1 MSFPQILEVGI
12 GLIFVYYVMGS
23 IVSTICQIIME
34 SLGTRGLA
42 LEKYLKQIA
51 GDNFIDLS
59 EMPQIKALRPVRY
72 ANWWNVFGAGTI
84 EKRVEKIPASTLV
97 DAFFDITGLTG
108 KYQTTGDELI
118 ATINQL
124 PDSEGKKAMLTWIQK
139 GVTNI
144 NDLRSR
150 TNDYFTG
157 ILNQAAATFKAN
169 ARSLVIVLSIVI
181 TLLLGTDS
189 IQLARDLWA
198 DSTLRDIAASQ
209 ANAAAQQ
216 GQSTDLTQLLNQLG
230 ALSIKIGW
238 WQNQNFPIQT
248 STVDWIK
255 FILLKFTGLAITA
268 AAVSQGSSFWYDI
281 LKKLTAQP
289 TSSMSASSSSGG
301 SSSSRISSSSSNDGA
316 VG

>member
-12 GLIFVYYVMGS
+12 GLIFVYYAMGA

-51 GDNFIDLS
+51 GDKFIDLS

-118 ATINQL
+118 ATINKL

-150 TNDYFTG
+150 TSDYFTG

-189 IQLARDLWA
+189 IQLAKDLWA
-198 DSTLRDIAASQ
+198 DSTLRDIAAAQ

-289 TSSMSASSSSGG
+289 TSSTSANSSSGG
-301 SSSSRISSSSSNDGA
+301 SGSSSSSDGA

>member
-23 IVSTICQIIME
+23 IVSTISQIIME
-34 SLGTRGLA
+34 SLETRGVA
-42 LEKYLKQIA
+42 LEKYLKMIVGEKNL
-51 GDNFIDLS
+51 GDLTNL
-59 EMPQIKALRPVRY
+59 PQIKSLRPIRY
-72 ANWWNVFGAGTI
+72 ANWWNVFGAGTE
-84 EKRVEKIPASTLV
+84 EKKVEKIPASTLV
-97 DAFFDITGLTG
+97 DAFFDLSGLTG
-108 KYQTTGDELI
+108 KNKIKADELTNI
-118 ATINQL
+118 IGQL
-124 PDSEGKKAMLTWIQK
+124 PDSDGKKALISWIQK
-139 GVTNI
+139 GVTDI
-144 NDLRSR
+144 DDLRTR
-150 TNDYFTG
+150 TDAYFSG
-157 ILNQAAATFKAN
+157 LLNQASATFKSN
-169 ARSLVIVLSIVI
+169 ARSLVIVLSIVV
-181 TLLLGTDS
+181 TVLFGTDS

-198 DSTLRDIAASQ
+198 DSTLRDIAAAQ

-230 ALSIKIGW
+230 ALSIRIGW

-268 AAVSQGSSFWYDI
+268 VAVSQGSSFWYDL

-289 TSSMSASSSSGG
+289 TSSTSASSSSGG
-301 SSSSRISSSSSNDGA
+301 SSSSSSSNDGA